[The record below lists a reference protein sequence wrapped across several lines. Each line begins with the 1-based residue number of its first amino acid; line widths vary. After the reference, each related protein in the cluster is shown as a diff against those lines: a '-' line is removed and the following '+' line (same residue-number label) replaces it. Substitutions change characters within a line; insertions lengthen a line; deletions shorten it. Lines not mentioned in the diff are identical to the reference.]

1 MTSTARE
8 RIAYTLEEGGF
19 IEPCLKKQTRTTERS
34 IQ

>member
-8 RIAYTLEEGGF
+8 RITHTLEEGGF
-19 IEPCLKKQTRTTERS
+19 IEPGLKKQTRKTEGS